1 MKLRKLTCVQEVRN
15 TGFTLMEIMLVVTII
30 ALLAGLAIYKFQP
43 AIDVAAITTARA
55 DLQSFRTSL
64 ISYRSVAGTFPSTA
78 QGLQAL
84 VKKPEGE
91 PKPIMWHRAVDGSEI
106 KQDPW
111 KHDFVYK
118 CPGERNPDSYDL
130 FSVGNDGIVGTDDD
144 IWP

>member
-1 MKLRKLTCVQEVRN
+1 MKLRKLSCAEKGRN
-15 TGFTLMEIMLVVTII
+15 SGFTLMEIMLVVTII
-30 ALLAGLAIYKFQP
+30 ALLAGLAIYKLQP
-43 AIDVAAITTARA
+43 TIDVAAIAAARA

-111 KHDFVYK
+111 RHDFVYR
-118 CPGERNPDSYDL
+118 CPGESNPDSYDL
-130 FSVGNDGIVGTDDD
+130 FSVGKDGIVGTDDD